1 MPLEPLGSGARA
13 QILATEHWSLLATRG
28 TAQAEV
34 LARITIL
41 LTFVSATTVSLALVG
56 QATDFDERFDT
67 FAIVLLCL
75 LWLVGLM
82 TLARVA
88 NASEEDMA
96 LVIGMNRLRAAY
108 IEIDPDLAPYLV
120 ASRYDDMPGVLT
132 TYNFFRAL
140 PLMHGLGSANALIVL
155 VDSAVAGVLAAV
167 VAGALGAT
175 SGWAVFAGVLVTPL
189 LCAVLLWPA
198 FNRFSRIQREY
209 QPLFPTPAGMQP
221 GVDQSG
227 GER

>member
-1 MPLEPLGSGARA
+1 MPLEPSGPGARA
-13 QILATEHWSLLATRG
+13 QILATEHWSLLATRS

-108 IEIDPDLAPYLV
+108 TELDPDLAPYMV
-120 ASRYDDMPGVLT
+120 TSRYDDYAGVLT

-140 PLMHGLGSANALIVL
+140 PIMHGLGSAGALIMV

-167 VAGALGAT
+167 VAGAIGAAA
-175 SGWAVFAGVLVTPL
+175 GWTVLVGVLATPL
-189 LCAVLLWPA
+189 HVGVLLLPA
-198 FNRFSRIQREY
+198 VRRYLRIQREY
-209 QPLFPTPAGMQP
+209 QPMYPTPAP
-221 GVDQSG
+221 VPPDA
-227 GER
+227 E

>member
-108 IEIDPDLAPYLV
+108 VELDPDLAPYLV
-120 ASRYDDMPGVLT
+120 ASRYDDMSGVLT

-140 PLMHGLGSANALIVL
+140 PLMHGMGSANALIVL

-167 VAGALGAT
+167 VAGALGA
-175 SGWAVFAGVLVTPL
+175 SVGWTVFVGVLVTPL
-189 LCAVLLWPA
+189 LCAVLLMPA
-198 FNRFSRIQREY
+198 LKRFSRIQRQY
-209 QPLFPTPAGMQP
+209 QPMFPTPAGGQRE
-221 GVDQSG
+221 GD
-227 GER
+227 

>member
-1 MPLEPLGSGARA
+1 MPLEPSGPGARA
-13 QILATEHWSLLATRG
+13 QILATEHWSLLATRS

-67 FAIVLLCL
+67 FAVVLLCL

-82 TLARVA
+82 TLMRVA

-108 IEIDPDLAPYLV
+108 TELDPDLAPYLV
-120 ASRYDDMPGVLT
+120 ASRYDDYAGVLT
-132 TYNFFRAL
+132 TYNFFRAV
-140 PLMHGLGSANALIVL
+140 PLMHGLGSAGALVTV
-155 VDSAVAGVLAAV
+155 VDSAVAGFLAAV
-167 VAGALGAT
+167 VAGAVGADA
-175 SGWAVFAGVLVTPL
+175 GWTVLVGILVTPL
-189 LCAVLLWPA
+189 HLAVLLLPA
-198 FNRFSRIQREY
+198 ARRYFRIQREY
-209 QPLFPTPAGMQP
+209 QPMYPTPGPVRPDA
-221 GVDQSG
+221 
-227 GER
+227 E

>member
-1 MPLEPLGSGARA
+1 MPLEPSGPGARA
-13 QILATEHWSLLATRG
+13 QILATEHWSLLATRS

-108 IEIDPDLAPYLV
+108 TELDPDLAPYLV
-120 ASRYDDMPGVLT
+120 ASRYDDYAGVLT

-140 PLMHGLGSANALIVL
+140 PIMHGLGSASALIMV

-167 VAGALGAT
+167 VAGAIGAAA
-175 SGWAVFAGVLVTPL
+175 GWTVLVGVLATPL
-189 LCAVLLWPA
+189 HVGVLLLPA
-198 FNRFSRIQREY
+198 VRRYLRIQREY
-209 QPLFPTPAGMQP
+209 QPMYPTPALVP
-221 GVDQSG
+221 PDA
-227 GER
+227 E

>member
-1 MPLEPLGSGARA
+1 MGLEPSGPGARA
-13 QILATEHWSLLATRG
+13 QILATEHWSLLATRS

-34 LARITIL
+34 LTRITIL

-56 QATDFDERFDT
+56 QATDFDGRFDT

-108 IEIDPDLAPYLV
+108 TELDPDLAPYFV
-120 ASRYDDMPGVLT
+120 ASRYDDYAGVLT
-132 TYNFFRAL
+132 TYNFFRAV
-140 PLMHGLGSANALIVL
+140 PLMHGLGSAGALIIV

-167 VAGALGAT
+167 VAGAAGAT
-175 SGWAVFAGVLVTPL
+175 TGWILLVGVLVTPMVS
-189 LCAVLLWPA
+189 AVLLLPA
-198 FNRFSRIQREY
+198 VKRYARIQREY
-209 QPLFPTPAGMQP
+209 QPMYPTPFEPVGPDAK
-221 GVDQSG
+221 
-227 GER
+227 